1 MVKLALKVKEHFDVL
16 LTAAELTTV
25 LTFMGAPAPG
35 TSVTREAFTRIVTPN
50 RRRGERRVAPTRVID
65 IQLSAKKGDE
75 VSLTNQQFTKLE
87 PALNVGS
94 WGSEVYLWYKA
105 GASGG
110 KKSNADEEK
119 RMGGPV
125 VDVLCVPDRKTSTM
139 LTANKYTLV
148 GGANTNQGLVN
159 FGGSSVYLWY
169 KRDRKP
175 RFPLLDICITKGNA
189 KVSPRGRCA
198 CCSCM
203 RVWRHRIVA
212 STRYIYPRI
221 CSSFLAFINHP
232 PCTPLTRRPVSF
244 AASLPSTPCLPVGII
259 SHPLVSSFGII
270 HRISPIRSTTRRMGD
285 SVSSR
290 EISTPGSLNRTSSC
304 GCIKKATR
312 TSRLH
317 RKWQSWGPAPALWC
331 RGK

>member
-35 TSVTREAFTRIVTPN
+35 TPVTREDFTRIVTPN
-50 RRRGERRVAPTRVID
+50 RRRHERRVAPTRVID

-110 KKSNADEEK
+110 KKSSADDEK
-119 RMGGPV
+119 RIGGPV

-139 LTANKYTLV
+139 LTAKKYTLV

-159 FGGSSVYLWY
+159 FGGSNVYLWY

-203 RVWRHRIVA
+203 A
-212 STRYIYPRI
+212 APD
-221 CSSFLAFINHP
+221 CCINAVHLSMHLLFSGIRQPP

-244 AASLPSTPCLPVGII
+244 AASLPSLPYLPGDII
-259 SHPLVSSFGII
+259 RWFHPLVSSVGII
-270 HRISPIRSTTRRMGD
+270 NRISPIRSTTRHTGD

-290 EISTPGSLNRTSSC
+290 ETSTPGRLNRTSSC

-317 RKWQSWGPAPALWC
+317 RK
-331 RGK
+331 